1 MHDRMSKTASLK
13 RLRQTPNSK
22 GQNMDEPINV
32 QTIVQQSIDEY
43 MRKDSARR
51 EPAYKTE
58 LQEERRRR
66 EQLEKRMN
74 ELVEE
79 NKRSRALADEA
90 QRNNAIRSELQR
102 LGVMKVDLAFK
113 AVQDG
118 VVRTEDGRLVARGE
132 GGEQPIAE
140 YLASFVQENPEFLP
154 ARIAGGTGMTGTQK
168 SAPQTGGAIDIDKIS
183 PSMSKEELER
193 VRQEI
198 LRVATQTLR

>member
-1 MHDRMSKTASLK
+1 ME
-13 RLRQTPNSK
+13 
-22 GQNMDEPINV
+22 GPIDV
-32 QTIVQQSIDEY
+32 QTIVQTAIDEY

-79 NKRSRALADEA
+79 NKRSRAVAEEA
-90 QRNNAIRSELQR
+90 QRNTTIRTELQK
-102 LGVMKVDLAFK
+102 LGVTKVDLAYK

-118 VVRTEDGRLVARGE
+118 IVRTEDGRLVARGE
-132 GGEQPIAE
+132 NGELPVAE
-140 YLASFVQENPEFLP
+140 YLSGFVQENPEFLP

-168 SAPQTGGAIDIDKIS
+168 TAPHSNAGAIDIDKIS

-198 LRVATQTLR
+198 LRVASQTLRGN

>member
-1 MHDRMSKTASLK
+1 ME
-13 RLRQTPNSK
+13 
-22 GQNMDEPINV
+22 GPIDV
-32 QTIVQQSIDEY
+32 QTIVQQAIDEY

-79 NKRSRALADEA
+79 NKRSRALAEEA
-90 QRNNAIRSELQR
+90 QRNATIRTELQK
-102 LGVMKVDLAFK
+102 LGVAKVDLAFK

-118 VVRTEDGRLVARGE
+118 IVRTEDGRLVARGE
-132 GGEQPIAE
+132 NGDIPVSE
-140 YLASFVQENPEFLP
+140 YLTGFVQENPEFLP
-154 ARIAGGTGMTGTQK
+154 ARIAGGTGMTGSQK
-168 SAPQTGGAIDIDKIS
+168 TAPHSSAGAIDIDKIG

-198 LRVATQTLR
+198 LRVATQSLRGA

>member
-1 MHDRMSKTASLK
+1 ME
-13 RLRQTPNSK
+13 
-22 GQNMDEPINV
+22 GPIDV
-32 QTIVQQSIDEY
+32 QTIVQAAIDEY
-43 MRKDSARR
+43 MRKDTARR

-79 NKRSRALADEA
+79 NKRSRAMAEEA
-90 QRNNAIRSELQR
+90 QRSSTIRAELQK
-102 LGVMKVDLAFK
+102 LGVTKVDLAYK

-118 VVRTEDGRLVARGE
+118 IVRAEDGRLVARGE
-132 GGEQPIAE
+132 NGESLPVAE
-140 YLASFVQENPEFLP
+140 YLSGFVQENPEFLP
-154 ARIAGGTGMTGTQK
+154 ARIAGGTGMTGSQK
-168 SAPQTGGAIDIDKIS
+168 TASHSSSGAIDIDKIS

-198 LRVATQTLR
+198 LRVASQTLRGA